1 MTKII
6 DFSDQAK
13 YNIKTVGQKTG
24 VLPVTLRAWER
35 RYQILTPK
43 RGQNGYRLYSD
54 RDIAILSWIKLQLE
68 TGVSISAASEEI
80 RLRAKQGIWPEINQV
95 PSITFTPTTV
105 SFNTLEEKSRLYEAL
120 VKHDET
126 SAAAIFGDA
135 LSALPLVSLFE
146 ELLVPTLVEVGESWY
161 HGRIQVATEHF
172 ASNFFRG
179 RLLSI
184 YQSLSNPH
192 STSRILIGSA
202 PGELH
207 EIGPMMMAVLIR
219 EAGYRVE
226 YLGADLPLED
236 LVFYARGEHPRLI
249 ILSATMCESALDL
262 ARVEDLLKTIKPR
275 PRFGF
280 GGAAFSIYPELV
292 PQTPGVYLGRTLAES
307 LSSVKSILESKVN

>member
-13 YNIKTVGQKTG
+13 FNIKTVGQKTG
-24 VLPVTLRAWER
+24 ILPVTLRAWER

-54 RDIAILSWIKLQLE
+54 RDIAILSWIKSQLE
-68 TGVSISAASEEI
+68 TGVSISTASEEI

-95 PSITFTPTTV
+95 PPITFTPTSV
-105 SFNTLEEKSRLYEAL
+105 SFNTLEEKNRLYEAL

-126 SAAAIFGDA
+126 SAAAIFGGA
-135 LSALPLVSLFE
+135 LTALPLVSLFE

-207 EIGPMMMAVLIR
+207 EIGPMMVAVLIR

-249 ILSATMCESALDL
+249 ILSATMRESALDL

-275 PRFGF
+275 PSFGF

-292 PQTPGVYLGRTLAES
+292 PQTPGVYLGKTLAES

>member
-80 RLRAKQGIWPEINQV
+80 RLRAKQGIWPEINHV